1 MEKIVSAKPLFL
13 TAVGVAGGFV
23 AELFGG
29 WGEDMQTLLIFM
41 GIDMILG
48 LAIAAI
54 WKKSGKSENGAL
66 NSWSA
71 WKGLMRKGASLLVVL
86 IAHRLD
92 MMIGCDYIRTAVVI
106 AFCADELISIVENLG
121 IMGVPLPAVITKA
134 IDVLKE
140 RSETEDK

>member
-1 MEKIVSAKPLFL
+1 MFKIVSTKPSFL
-13 TAVGVAGGFV
+13 LIVGTIGGFI

-29 WGEDMQTLLIFM
+29 WGEDMQSLLIFM
-41 GIDMILG
+41 GIDFLLG

-54 WKKSGKSENGAL
+54 WKKSGKSETGAL
-66 NSWSA
+66 SSWSA

-92 MMIGCDYIRTAVVI
+92 MMIGVDYIRTAVII

-121 IMGVPLPAVITKA
+121 IMGVPLPTVITKA
-134 IDVLKE
+134 IDVLK
-140 RSETEDK
+140 DKSDVEVE